1 MILTGKK
8 AMSES
13 ALAAIIIAIIGGIV
27 VTLVLRQFLISG
39 GAVGQIAGCRENVK
53 LADGSALL
61 AGAQV
66 IPITKCYTQDAGV
79 LKASSM
85 SGRELTKE
93 LAPEVAKMVY
103 NCWHMWG
110 DGQYDPWKK
119 GTVGRKSICGICY
132 LFELESGKI
141 LKASPVE
148 GVYSLLD
155 WMRAT
160 PSPSKTE
167 KQTYY
172 DAVKDG
178 IPYGENLVL
187 DKREFGGLGVFWSTM
202 TDYTMEDIYGG
213 EQYAVVYNYL
223 PESYASKW
231 IGRPVGYVGTFISP
245 VLALKTFT
253 TGWPVGTLQNV
264 YIMPVKNLG
273 SGCEVTYS
281 KLAQ

>member
-1 MILTGKK
+1 MIMPQKK
-8 AMSES
+8 AMSEA
-13 ALAAIIIAIIGGIV
+13 ALLAITIAIIGGIV
-27 VTLVLRQFLISG
+27 LALVLRQFLISG
-39 GAVGQIAGCRENVK
+39 GAVGQIETCRENVM
-53 LADGSALL
+53 LADRSALL
-61 AGAQV
+61 AGSHV
-66 IPITKCYTQDAGV
+66 IPITKCYTKDAGV

-85 SGRELTKE
+85 SGSELTNE

-110 DGQYDPWKK
+110 DGLYDPWKK

-132 LFELESGKI
+132 LFELENGKA
-141 LKASPVE
+141 LATLPAE
-148 GVYSLLD
+148 GIYSLLD
-155 WMRAT
+155 WMKAT

-172 DAVKDG
+172 DAVKAG

-187 DKREFGGLGVFWSTM
+187 DKREFGGLGVVINKM
-202 TDYTMEDIYGG
+202 NDYFVDRIYGG
-213 EQYAVVYNYL
+213 EQYAVVYNYV
-223 PESYASKW
+223 PQSYASKW
-231 IGRPVGYVGTFISP
+231 IKQPVAFVGRLGGLLDIPPPTGTIQSI
-245 VLALKTFT
+245 
-253 TGWPVGTLQNV
+253 